1 MKSLLKKVI
10 FFLAISF
17 GLYACTEDYFEFDK
31 LNAGDWNPSLA
42 IPLMSSNLSLADI
55 IVKKDTSG
63 EINVTTNGGLQIVF
77 KTSVLSSDSS
87 TVINI
92 PSQTFNE
99 SFSVGTAIPAG
110 PPFNNGQKLNFNA
123 VTDLK
128 ILDSSRFGVEVDSM
142 TLKSGT
148 LAFTLENSFPY
159 EVEVTA
165 KFRTFTDSLGDTL
178 VLNYLIPAAKP
189 DSVIRSKRV
198 DLKGYQINLSEDK
211 DGNEAINTIPIDL
224 NYSVQLESGVASN
237 ANDKLEMDG
246 QITNI
251 DFTEFY
257 GSLGSNPL
265 PLEKDSIAIDF
276 FKNFQ
281 EFTTDAFFISNPT
294 LKLTAKNSFSCPMQF
309 EFLELNA
316 YNPNRNPSVIEFDI
330 PSGLQPL
337 SINYPSKYGMVET
350 VFELNRNNSNLDS
363 ILSHLTKSIAFDS
376 EAKFN
381 PDGIPARNGQRRNFI
396 TDTSDLG
403 LDLEFIIPFEGNA
416 QGFFIEDTIS
426 ISGLSDLQ
434 DLGTGTLRIY
444 AENGFPMDV
453 DLQITFLDDNNT
465 DLGKL
470 ILPSNPIYSNGYGMI
485 LPSAPTKIVGGQLE
499 AEGNTATITDL
510 IISEDRLTNITRST
524 KIALSARL
532 STSGNGGGNSNVVFQ
547 SSNRL
552 NIVIALNANLAII
565 K

>member
-1 MKSLLKKVI
+1 
-10 FFLAISF
+10 
-17 GLYACTEDYFEFDK
+17 
-31 LNAGDWNPSLA
+31 
-42 IPLMSSNLSLADI
+42 
-55 IVKKDTSG
+55 
-63 EINVTTNGGLQIVF
+63 
-77 KTSVLSSDSS
+77 
-87 TVINI
+87 
-92 PSQTFNE
+92 
-99 SFSVGTAIPAG
+99 
-110 PPFNNGQKLNFNA
+110 
-123 VTDLK
+123 
-128 ILDSSRFGVEVDSM
+128 
-142 TLKSGT
+142 
-148 LAFTLENSFPY
+148 
-159 EVEVTA
+159 
-165 KFRTFTDSLGDTL
+165 
-178 VLNYLIPAAKP
+178 
-189 DSVIRSKRV
+189 
-198 DLKGYQINLSEDK
+198 
-211 DGNEAINTIPIDL
+211 
-224 NYSVQLESGVASN
+224 
-237 ANDKLEMDG
+237 MDG

-363 ILSHLTKSIAFDS
+363 ILSHLTKAIAFDS

-381 PDGIPARNGQRRNFI
+381 PDGIPPRNGQRRNFI

-403 LDLEFIIPFEGNA
+403 LDLEFIIPFEGKA

-426 ISGLSDLQ
+426 ISGLADLE
-434 DLGTGTLRIY
+434 DVGTGTLRIY

-453 DLQITFLDDNNT
+453 DLQITFLDDNNI

-510 IISEDRLTNITRST
+510 IISEERLSNIVRGT

-552 NIVIALNANLAII
+552 SIVIALNANLAII

>member
-1 MKSLLKKVI
+1 MKNLFKKVI
-10 FFLAISF
+10 FFLAISL

-63 EINVTTNGGLQIVF
+63 EINVTANGGLQIVF

-224 NYSVQLESGVASN
+224 NYSVQLESGVASD
-237 ANDKLEMDG
+237 ANDRLEMDG

-363 ILSHLTKSIAFDS
+363 ILSHLTKAIAFDS

-381 PDGIPARNGQRRNFI
+381 PDGIPPRNGQRRNFI

-403 LDLEFIIPFEGNA
+403 LDLEFIIPFEGKA

-426 ISGLSDLQ
+426 ISGLADLE
-434 DLGTGTLRIY
+434 DVGTGTLRIY

-453 DLQITFLDDNNT
+453 DLQITFLDDNNI

-510 IISEDRLTNITRST
+510 IISEERLSNIVRGT

-552 NIVIALNANLAII
+552 SIVIALNANLAII